1 MSGSVR
7 QYVLRRQDLLYPELS
22 FKINGVLFDVFK
34 QLGGNHQERYYQ
46 KAVAAGLAEESLPFR
61 QQVYVPLQFHGQSVG
76 SYFLDFLI
84 ADKVILELKRGKF
97 VPARIIDQTKQYLSA
112 LGLKL
117 ALIACFTANG
127 VVSKRIVNTR

>member
-46 KAVAAGLAEESLPFR
+46 KAVAAGLAEESLPF
-61 QQVYVPLQFHGQSVG
+61 LTKNANEG
-76 SYFLDFLI
+76 ST
-84 ADKVILELKRGKF
+84 GW
-97 VPARIIDQTKQYLSA
+97 ARR
-112 LGLKL
+112 
-117 ALIACFTANG
+117 
-127 VVSKRIVNTR
+127 V